1 MRRSPHECAVMVQGI
16 MRSGDRCP
24 QAMAFILP
32 RFRFLLI
39 VSPSWDTR
47 SVSSDRRQRLGGG
60 CAAGPA
66 RGAAERT
73 GAWAS

>member
-16 MRSGDRCP
+16 VRPGDRWP
-24 QAMAFILP
+24 QAMAFLLP

-39 VSPSWDTR
+39 VSPSWDTL
-47 SVSSDRRQRLGGG
+47 SVSSDMRQRLGGVW
-60 CAAGPA
+60 AAGPA
-66 RGAAERT
+66 QGAAERT